1 MDRIMNKSIRHFFK
15 PLLGVLLAG
24 LLGSAQASDEGL
36 TIRIGSPDQG
46 AGSQPFVQGVV
57 GLAHIQQ
64 QLEQEFAASGVKVQW
79 HFFKGAGPAVNEAL
93 ANQQLDFAWLGD
105 LAAIIGRSSGLQTR
119 LLLGARGANMYLAVT
134 PQSGIKQLADLKGK
148 RVAVYRGTADQLSFA
163 RALESQGLKERDLQ
177 IISLDWAAA
186 RAALVSGQ
194 IDATW
199 SGMGVLGLESKGI
212 LFPLS
217 TKQLS
222 RQSTTQAGLIGTQA
236 FIDQHPELTQRLLKV
251 LVKNAFWL
259 SDPGSLAEY
268 SKLMS
273 DRSSTPAALFVR
285 ELKDDDL
292 KFRNSPRIDPFL
304 KSALQ
309 DSVEQARKLGLIRR
323 TFSVDEW
330 VEPRFVEEAVQERKL
345 TGFWP
350 EYDAAGN
357 AL

>member
-1 MDRIMNKSIRHFFK
+1 MSKPLRQFLK

-24 LLGSAQASDEGL
+24 LLGHAQASDDGV

-46 AGSQPFVQGVV
+46 AGSLPFVQGVV

-79 HFFKGAGPAVNEAL
+79 HFFKGAGPAVNEAF

-134 PQSGIKQLADLKGK
+134 PQSGITQLTVLKGK
-148 RVAVYRGTADQLSFA
+148 RVAAYRGTADQLSFA
-163 RALESQGLKERDLQ
+163 KALESQGLKERDLQ

-186 RAALVSGQ
+186 RAALASGQ

-222 RQSTTQAGLIGTQA
+222 RQATTQAGLVGSQA
-236 FIDQHPELTQRLLKV
+236 FIEQHPELTQRLINV
-251 LVKNAFWL
+251 LVKNAVWL
-259 SDPGSLAEY
+259 SDPHNLPAY
-268 SKLMS
+268 SALMGE
-273 DRSSTPAALFVR
+273 RSSTPAALFER
-285 ELKDDDL
+285 ELKGDDL
-292 KFRNSPRIDPFL
+292 KFRNSPRLDPFL
-304 KSALQ
+304 KTALQ
-309 DSVEQARKLGLIRR
+309 NSVEQAKTLGLIRR
-323 TFSVDEW
+323 TFVVDEW
-330 VEPRFVEEAVQERKL
+330 VEPRFVDSALQQQKL
-345 TGFWP
+345 TDFWP
-350 EYDAAGN
+350 TFDADGN
-357 AL
+357 PL